1 MAAAAAAGVERPTLL
16 LLSHN
21 EMMFNILSANI
32 SYNSFIQSNEAE
44 CAEFFSH
51 YSRRYEPPGVADLS
65 RTVLC

>member
-1 MAAAAAAGVERPTLL
+1 MAAAAAAGVGSR
-16 LLSHN
+16 N
-21 EMMFNILSANI
+21 GIMKNVISANI

-65 RTVLC
+65 RTMLC